1 LAFKTLK
8 SGVTTHRSAR
18 RLFQR
23 AGAAK
28 VKEPL
33 PSAVTDPD
41 FELRGGGVCF
51 ACRAGFSSFCDF
63 FFFYPK

>member
-33 PSAVTDPD
+33 PSAVADPD
-41 FELRGGGVCF
+41 FELRGGGAVLFCLP
-51 ACRAGFSSFCDF
+51 CRLF
-63 FFFYPK
+63 FLL